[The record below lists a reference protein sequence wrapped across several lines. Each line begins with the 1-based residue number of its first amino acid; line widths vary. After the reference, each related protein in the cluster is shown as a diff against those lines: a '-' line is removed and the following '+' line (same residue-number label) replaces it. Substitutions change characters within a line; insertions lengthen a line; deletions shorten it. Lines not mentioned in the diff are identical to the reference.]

1 MRLPNEVVSD
11 KLCHGDFFHYGNP
24 KNKDSLTPFH
34 MATINI
40 QFLKLLQI

>member
-1 MRLPNEVVSD
+1 MSD

-24 KNKDSLTPFH
+24 KNKDGLTPFH
-34 MATINI
+34 MATIDI